1 MGQVEWELSAAVDN
15 STNGPSALLKEPAW
29 SASAGWRFMLA
40 IQFPEV
46 ARGCSDLRR
55 ITPFGSSTD
64 P

>member
-1 MGQVEWELSAAVDN
+1 MGQVEWEVSAVADDSTIGPSGGPKEPVLSASVERR
-15 STNGPSALLKEPAW
+15 SL
-29 SASAGWRFMLA
+29 LA

-64 P
+64 T